1 MEDDEDENGITAH
14 QISPPPTPIN
24 RFLESVNIYKR
35 NQIRVAIPRF
45 ILRGLGRNAYH
56 VFEVKVCHTQFDFY
70 SSSENLLREMYL
82 DRRYFPKHLLEFLR
96 RVGAKID

>member
-1 MEDDEDENGITAH
+1 MEDDDDESRIGSH

-35 NQIRVAIPRF
+35 NQIRVSIPRF

-56 VFEVKVCHTQFDFY
+56 VFEVKVCNAQFAFT
-70 SSSENLLREMYL
+70 L
-82 DRRYFPKHLLEFLR
+82 HLASKVITTSCLKMIL
-96 RVGAKID
+96 GMSNY

>member
-1 MEDDEDENGITAH
+1 MEDDDDDESRIGSH

-35 NQIRVAIPRF
+35 NQIRVSIPRF

-56 VFEVKVCHTQFDFY
+56 VFEVKVRFSQD
-70 SSSENLLREMYL
+70 
-82 DRRYFPKHLLEFLR
+82 YFVFILS
-96 RVGAKID
+96 